1 MDELMDR
8 IPEDQDEERPIRVM
22 RLAPD
27 NMTMTD
33 HKYGYRVNI
42 NHPKIN
48 PYYRRYKEW
57 REIAFTAALSDQ
69 ERAEFEAYML
79 PIIEKWRRRK

>member
-1 MDELMDR
+1 MEEF
-8 IPEDQDEERPIRVM
+8 EDQVIEEPGEQPAKVM
-22 RLAPD
+22 RFSPD

-42 NHPKIN
+42 NHPRIN

-57 REIAFTAALSDQ
+57 RRIAFADAMSDQ

-79 PIIEKWRRRK
+79 PIIEKWRRRKQ